1 MIARRRLL
9 ASTGLLAAGCLVRGR
24 RAAPAERPHLDAA
37 LEIAR
42 WLRAQARPTAAGV
55 TWPADPAQPE
65 RMDPRLYSGTAGV
78 VLFLVELHRAT
89 GDAAAL
95 DLVRRGADDL
105 ATRVPDDPPPYL
117 FGLYGGNEGIALAL
131 FEASGVSGDQRH
143 RAAAERILRLVHGK
157 AKADPVVWSDSYDVM
172 GGTAGTG
179 LFLLWARNQLASADS
194 LALAVRAG
202 DALLGAG
209 VADHGGLK
217 WSRFQNGKSWMP
229 NFSHGTAGV
238 AYFLATLYLTTKQPR
253 FLDGAL
259 AGARYLGS
267 VEHDGLVFR
276 DEADAEAVYYLGWC
290 HGPCGTGRL
299 YHRLEQATGDAR
311 WRQALERGGR
321 ALLASGIPEQRTPGF
336 WNNIGQC
343 CGSAAVAEY
352 ALHLHHLT
360 GDPAYR
366 LLAERTTRDLLA
378 RGTRDAAGL
387 RFVQAEHRVH
397 PELLIAQTG
406 WMQGAAGVGSWFLRL
421 DAEGTGRP
429 VSVELPDCPFP
440 RRGTGSTIRG

>member
-1 MIARRRLL
+1 MGGA
-9 ASTGLLAAGCLVRGR
+9 LAALGCAGRLPGR
-24 RAAPAERPHLDAA
+24 RDVGRPHLDAA

-55 TWPADPAQPE
+55 AWPADPAQPE

-78 VLFLVELHRAT
+78 VLFLVELHQAT

-105 ATRVPDDPPPYL
+105 ATRVPDDPPPHL

-131 FEASGVSGDQRH
+131 FAASRVSGDPRH
-143 RAAAERILRLVHGK
+143 RAAADRILRLVHQRG
-157 AKADPVVWSDSYDVM
+157 ASDPVRWSSSHDVM
-172 GGTAGTG
+172 AGTAGTG
-179 LFLLWARNQLASADS
+179 LFLLWARDQLASPDS

-209 VADHGGLK
+209 VADRGGLK
-217 WSRFQNGKSWMP
+217 WSRFQNGESWMP

-238 AYFLATLYLTTKQPR
+238 SYFLATLHLATKQPR

-267 VEHDGLVFR
+267 VERGGLVFH
-276 DEADAEAVYYLGWC
+276 DEADAEDIYYLGWC

-299 YHRLEQATGDAR
+299 YHRLGQATGDAR

-321 ALLASGIPEQRTPGF
+321 ALLASGIPERQTPGF
-336 WNNIGQC
+336 WNNISQC
-343 CGSAAVAEY
+343 CGSAGIAEY

-360 GDPAYR
+360 GDPSYR
-366 LLAERTTRDLLA
+366 LLAENLTRDLLA

-387 RFVQAEHRVH
+387 RFVQAEHRIH

-406 WMQGAAGVGSWFLRL
+406 WMQGAAGVGSWLLRL
-421 DAEGTGRP
+421 DAETTGRP

-440 RRGTGSTIRG
+440 RRRA